1 MKMRRI
7 KKVLLT
13 IALTVWVGLGVCLL
27 TGCRREDTVQH
38 NLLKETGDFK
48 TYRKITV
55 INLRS
60 DKILMEFEGYLTTKL
75 DSEKDVNIMI
85 LIGPD
90 KYQLHYVRLA
100 DEVTYVCEQL
110 DNTTTDPYHWRVSVY
125 AVLPDVTVGH

>member
-1 MKMRRI
+1 MRKI
-7 KKVLLT
+7 KLLL
-13 IALTVWVGLGVCLL
+13 ILIVSCLFVFSL
-27 TGCRREDTVQH
+27 SSCRRENTVQY

-60 DKILMEFEGYLTTKL
+60 DRILMEFEGYLTTKL
-75 DSEKDVNIMI
+75 DSETDVNIMI

-125 AVLPDVTVGH
+125 AVLPDISIG

>member
-1 MKMRRI
+1 MKKI
-7 KKVLLT
+7 ITILGLLF
-13 IALTVWVGLGVCLL
+13 ICIFSIIGLSS
-27 TGCRREDTVQH
+27 CRRENTVQY

-60 DKILMEFEGYLTTKL
+60 DRILMEFEGYLTTKL
-75 DSEKDVNIMI
+75 DDEKDVNIMI
-85 LIGPD
+85 MIGPD

-125 AVLPDVTVGH
+125 AVLPDISIG